1 MCRKVKR
8 REQVS
13 NTVAVFVE
21 SRVENEERDVE
32 RVEQESTGSSVVS
45 VASLVRIV
53 RTRSGIVVIEEEV
66 KIFKGR

>member
-1 MCRKVKR
+1 M
-8 REQVS
+8 S
-13 NTVAVFVE
+13 NVVAVLVE
-21 SRVENEERDVE
+21 SRVEDEERDVE
-32 RVEQESTGSSVVS
+32 RVEHESTGSSVVS